1 MKLNHLL
8 HTFRSSGTALLAA
21 ISLAGITTANA
32 ASFFDSTIAGI
43 NLGNAS
49 GGNTGSYRNWAVFAL
64 SGGVTISNNSLDSQY
79 EVLGNVGVGGSG
91 TLTMTLS
98 EVKGTAYFGNQ
109 ANKWNGG
116 GTITGGVSYTAADKT
131 YLATAV
137 TNANSATAA
146 AALLATVTTGLS
158 VSGSTPAAVLTGSI
172 ASPALL
178 SLNNVAG
185 GITDNGHS
193 GTYVLNLSS
202 LALTGANAILTLT
215 GTATTNYVI
224 NVSQALSLTSNAQ
237 FVLSGGLQ
245 PQNVLF
251 NVKTTATTAVTISG
265 ASVLNGIILAT
276 NRTVNLSGASKV
288 VGEVIGQTVSLS
300 GSSQVRN
307 PLVSP

>member
-49 GGNTGSYRNWAVFAL
+49 GGNTGNYRNWAVFAL
-64 SGGVTISNNSLDSQY
+64 SGGVTISDSVQNNSWND
-79 EVLGNVGVGGSG
+79 VAGNVGVGGSG
-91 TLTMTLS
+91 NLTMTLS
-98 EVKGTAYFGNQ
+98 RVKGTAYFGNQ

-178 SLNNVAG
+178 SLNNQSG
-185 GITDNGHS
+185 GITG
-193 GTYVLNLSS
+193 V
-202 LALTGANAILTLT
+202 
-215 GTATTNYVI
+215 
-224 NVSQALSLTSNAQ
+224 
-237 FVLSGGLQ
+237 SGG
-245 PQNVLF
+245 P
-251 NVKTTATTAVTISG
+251 TC
-265 ASVLNGIILAT
+265 
-276 NRTVNLSGASKV
+276 
-288 VGEVIGQTVSLS
+288 
-300 GSSQVRN
+300 
-307 PLVSP
+307 